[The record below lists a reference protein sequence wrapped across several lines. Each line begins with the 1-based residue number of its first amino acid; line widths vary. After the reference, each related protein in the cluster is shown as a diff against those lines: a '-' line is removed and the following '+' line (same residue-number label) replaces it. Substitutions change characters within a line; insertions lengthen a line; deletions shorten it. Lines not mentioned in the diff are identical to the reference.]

1 MVPLSPELRKE
12 LERLQ
17 EVVNPGIE
25 IPLSS
30 YVVPSYRS
38 TEINLRKALLKIGRD
53 ARVAEWPKP
62 FMAMRASR
70 RTELERERRCPNHV
84 LNAWFG
90 HTEKIAEDHYLQV
103 TEEDFQ
109 QATVSVLPLVIP
121 PEGNSERP
129 RKITEGE
136 KPVICGGLVTTD
148 ST

>member
-53 ARVAEWPKP
+53 AGVAEWPKP
-62 FMAMRASR
+62 FMALRASR
-70 RTELERERRCPNHV
+70 RTELERERRFPNHV

-90 HTEKIAEDHYLQV
+90 HTEKIADEHYLQT
-103 TEEDFQ
+103 TEDDYKE
-109 QATVSVLPLVIP
+109 ATDSVIP
-121 PEGNSERP
+121 SLGNQESPKEIKKSKNP
-129 RKITEGE
+129 GK
-136 KPVICGGLVTTD
+136 
-148 ST
+148 